1 MDPILPGV
9 LNGDVEPG
17 RNRWRQLVGRGEG
30 DALAGTVS
38 GFAGIQVGRLDARRS
53 GLPLGDGAASN
64 DGSVATHA
72 EFHRFGWSTV
82 SARLQ
87 SCQTRTCLSAGRQ
100 YSGRA
105 CQRPLQFPPARTLPF
120 PAPPRCRAR
129 CSDAYRTKRP
139 WA

>member
-87 SCQTRTCLSAGRQ
+87 SCQTRTCLRGSTIFRSRLSAAPAVPAGAYIAFPCSAAMPCPVFGRI
-100 YSGRA
+100 
-105 CQRPLQFPPARTLPF
+105 PH
-120 PAPPRCRAR
+120 
-129 CSDAYRTKRP
+129 
-139 WA
+139 